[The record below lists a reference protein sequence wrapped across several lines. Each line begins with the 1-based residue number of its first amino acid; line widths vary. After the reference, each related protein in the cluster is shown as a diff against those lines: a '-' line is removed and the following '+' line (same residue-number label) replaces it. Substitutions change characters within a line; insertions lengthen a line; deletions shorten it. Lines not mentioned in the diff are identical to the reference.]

1 MEVNAVPFYDTSDNP
16 TNCCPRFN
24 PEGWNDRRL
33 NFEDKR
39 FVRATT
45 KSIMHVP
52 INMGKVFPKTFLAI
66 TDAGADDPNDV
77 LVLSRDIS
85 PWKGEHYF
93 AVSKDVP
100 GEEMAFLSGRYMT
113 KVFEGPYK
121 DAKKW
126 REDLKGTASGDE
138 EKSPDIFFFY
148 TTCPKCAKFYG
159 KNYVVG
165 LVEEQGSNWVTAE
178 NVEVSA

>member
-1 MEVNAVPFYDTSDNP
+1 MQVNAVPHYDAGDNP

-24 PEGWNDRRL
+24 PDGWDNRHL
-33 NFEDKR
+33 HFKDKR

-52 INMGKVFPKTFLAI
+52 INMGKIFPKTFLAI
-66 TDAGADDPNDV
+66 TDAGADDPDDV
-77 LVLSRDIS
+77 LVLSRDVS
-85 PWKGEHYF
+85 PWKGEHFF

-100 GEEMAFLSGRYMT
+100 GEEMAYLSGDYLTR
-113 KVFEGPYK
+113 VFEGPYK

-126 REDLKGTASGDE
+126 HDQLINDAGRGDE
-138 EKSPDIFFFY
+138 ASPDIFFFY
-148 TTCPKCAKFYG
+148 TTCPKCAKYYG

-165 LVEEQGSNWVTAE
+165 LVEEQAGDGA
-178 NVEVSA
+178 VS